1 MRWREMTETFL
12 FDSPAKVNLT
22 LEILRKRDDGYHELR
37 TLLEKISLHDTVGFT
52 LKQRKGIFITTTHPT
67 LPTGKENLVYRA
79 ARSILARSDFTGG
92 GEIDIEKRIP
102 LGAGLGG
109 GSSNAATTLMALNRL
124 LEMNLPKKELMGM
137 GLAIGADVPFFFLE
151 GAAIGRGIGER
162 LKRIELPRLW
172 YVLVYPN
179 FEVSARWAYQNF
191 VLTKRRFH
199 YKIHEFLR
207 TPRKIS
213 SILRNDLETVVS
225 RQYPQIE
232 VMKKNLCSAGALAA
246 LMTGSGPTV
255 FGLFPGEGSASE
267 AYRKVKKMVRGE
279 GWIVLKA
286 HSISA

>member
-1 MRWREMTETFL
+1 MGWTKMTETFP

-22 LEILRKRDDGYHELR
+22 LEILRKREDGYHELR
-37 TLLEKISLHDTVGFT
+37 TILQKISLHDTLRFT
-52 LKQRKGIFITTTHPT
+52 LKAEKGITVTTGHPS
-67 LPTGKENLVYRA
+67 LSTGKENLVYRA
-79 ARSILARSDFTGG
+79 ARSILARSNIRGG
-92 GEIDIEKRIP
+92 VHIDIEKRIP

-124 LEMNLPKKELMGM
+124 LNLNLPKQELMKM
-137 GLAIGADVPFFFLE
+137 GLAIGADVPFFFMRD
-151 GAAIGRGIGER
+151 AAIGRGIGER
-162 LKRIELPRLW
+162 LRRIELPKLW

-191 VLTKRRFH
+191 ILTRRQFH
-199 YKIHEFLR
+199 YRIQEFLR
-207 TPRKIS
+207 TPRQIS

-232 VMKKNLCSAGALAA
+232 VMKKGLGAAGALGA

-255 FGLFPGEGSASE
+255 FGLFPGERGASE
-267 AYRKVKKMVRGE
+267 AYKKVKRMVKRE
-279 GWIVLKA
+279 DWIVLKA

>member
-1 MRWREMTETFL
+1 MGWIKMTETFS

-22 LEILRKRDDGYHELR
+22 LEILRKREDGYHELR
-37 TLLEKISLHDTVGFT
+37 TVLQKISLHDTLRFT
-52 LKQRKGIFITTTHPT
+52 PKERKGISITTTHPT

-92 GEIDIEKRIP
+92 VQIDIEKRIP

-124 LEMNLPKKELMGM
+124 LNVNLPKKELMGM
-137 GLAIGADVPFFFLE
+137 GLTIGADVPFFFMK
-151 GAAIGRGIGER
+151 GAAIGTGIGER
-162 LKRIELPRLW
+162 LKRIDLPRLW

-213 SILRNDLETVVS
+213 FILRNDLETVVS

-232 VMKKNLCSAGALAA
+232 AMKKDLCSAGALGA

-255 FGLFPGEGSASE
+255 FGLFPGEGGASE
-267 AYRKVKKMVRGE
+267 GYKKVKRMVRGE
-279 GWIVLKA
+279 DWIILKA